1 MSRFR
6 LVLLLGIWF
15 GRGIGFAAEAAASEA
30 ADLFITE
37 RAGSGVRCRM
47 GGVEHAALAAPVPE
61 AVLRST
67 AAPSASARQRS
78 AVGLNLL
85 LRGTPQ
91 LEGFPAARAAFE
103 RAAERWE
110 RIINTPITV
119 VIDVDF
125 GPTRFGTPFP
135 NADTIGATNTD
146 LRTFPYP
153 GVRTALIASLPG
165 SVIYNALPVGSVPT
179 DIGPVTDVVAPSTTF
194 RVLGLLPPDAPDSGP
209 APSIGFNSAF
219 SFDFDP
225 SDGIDAGTTD
235 FDAAAVHEF
244 GHVLGFNSRVGQQEV
259 APGSPTSVSVWD
271 LFRFRPG
278 VTISTF
284 GTELRVQIPGGEQL
298 FFEGTG
304 TLPLSTAA
312 PNGAGGDGRSASHW
326 KDDALS
332 LFYIGIMDPTLLE
345 EERKAVSYFDLVAL
359 FWMGYAI
366 GPAALPPTV
375 FSLEPATAQS
385 STAPLTVSV
394 FGADFTFGANALWRG
409 ALREVQVVSSG
420 EVRVQLLAGDLRDVG
435 VASIEILNPG
445 SIPSQT
451 LYFTVT
457 PGPGGGPCER
467 GAECDPRR
475 PRLLGPR
482 S

>member
-1 MSRFR
+1 
-6 LVLLLGIWF
+6 
-15 GRGIGFAAEAAASEA
+15 
-30 ADLFITE
+30 
-37 RAGSGVRCRM
+37 
-47 GGVEHAALAAPVPE
+47 
-61 AVLRST
+61 
-67 AAPSASARQRS
+67 
-78 AVGLNLL
+78 
-85 LRGTPQ
+85 
-91 LEGFPAARAAFE
+91 
-103 RAAERWE
+103 
-110 RIINTPITV
+110 
-119 VIDVDF
+119 
-125 GPTRFGTPFP
+125 
-135 NADTIGATNTD
+135 
-146 LRTFPYP
+146 
-153 GVRTALIASLPG
+153 
-165 SVIYNALPVGSVPT
+165 VPT
-179 DIGPVTDVVAPSTTF
+179 DIGQVTDVVAPSATF

-235 FDAAAVHEF
+235 FDAVAVHEI
-244 GHVLGFNSRVGQQEV
+244 GHVLGFHSRVGQQEV

-278 VTISTF
+278 VTIGTF
-284 GTELRVQIPGGEQL
+284 GTQQRIQIPGGEQI

-312 PNGAGGDGRSASHW
+312 PNGVGGDGRTASHW

-332 LFYIGIMDPTLLE
+332 LFYIGIMDPTLVE
-345 EERKAVSYFDLVAL
+345 DGRKAVSYYDLIAL